1 MKGSV
6 AALVPSKF
14 WAKPTYD
21 LHKMQR
27 LICRSDNFDAA
38 VAFKAAEQSSLID
51 MTQVLRGNHKQEGQS
66 NLNMWP

>member
-38 VAFKAAEQSSLID
+38 LAFKATEQRSLID
-51 MTQVLRGNHKQEGQS
+51 MTQALREHHKQEAQS
-66 NLNMWP
+66 N